1 MKGAKFWHRLHLRVL
16 HGHRQGEFA
25 MQRTAVNPWDWSL
38 KLGYNQAEII
48 EGATRQVI
56 CAGQTAVDADGN
68 PQHPGDMRGQ
78 IGLALDNL
86 AAVLEGAGMDLS
98 HVTRL
103 GVYATDVD
111 EALKNFDVLGMRF
124 GAVQNAPPMT
134 LLGVTR
140 LAIPGLMFEIE
151 ATACA

>member
-1 MKGAKFWHRLHLRVL
+1 
-16 HGHRQGEFA
+16 
-25 MQRTAVNPWDWSL
+25 MQRTAVNPWDWSI

-48 EGATRQVI
+48 EGFSRQLI
-56 CAGQTAVDADGN
+56 CAGQTAVDGNGN

-86 AAVLEGAGMDLS
+86 EAVLAGAAMDLS
-98 HVTRL
+98 NVIRL

-111 EALKNFDVLGMRF
+111 EALKNFDLLGERF
-124 GAVQNAPPMT
+124 GPLQSAPPMT

-140 LAIPGLMFEIE
+140 LAIPGLLFEIE
-151 ATACA
+151 ATAAG